1 MMPEALMATRKRR
14 SGTIS
19 PSTKMDELLTGHPE
33 VIAVMNRNRML
44 CVGCLLASF
53 HDTGDA
59 AREHGLDPD
68 ALFEE
73 IAEAIERSQRR

>member
-1 MMPEALMATRKRR
+1 MPEALMANRKRR
-14 SGTIS
+14 SGKIS
-19 PSTKMDELLTGHPE
+19 PSTKMDEMLTGHPE

-53 HDTGDA
+53 HDTWDA

-68 ALFEE
+68 ALYEE
-73 IAEAIERSQRR
+73 ITEAIGKSRRL